1 MNKEE
6 ILSKSRQSNKDE
18 GLEYIENKG
27 RKIGYSI
34 FICIFAFIVIFNAF
48 IGQKN
53 DAVSAL
59 FCTFGLAENIAK
71 YQFTHEKKNLI
82 WAIIFL
88 ITTIFLLTNFVLSSL
103 R

>member
-1 MNKEE
+1 MNREE
-6 ILSKSRQSNKDE
+6 ILSKSRQSNRDE

-27 RKIGYSI
+27 RKVGYSI
-34 FICIFAFIVIFNAF
+34 FVCVCFFIEIFNAF
-48 IGQKN
+48 TGQKN
-53 DAVSAL
+53 DAILAL
-59 FCTFGLAENIAK
+59 FWTFGLSENIIK

-88 ITTIFLLTNFVLSSL
+88 ISTIFSLTNFVLSSL

>member
-27 RKIGYSI
+27 RKIGYLI

-48 IGQKN
+48 IGQKS

-59 FCTFGLAENIAK
+59 FWTFGVAENITK

-82 WAIIFL
+82 LAIGFL
-88 ITTIFLLTNFVLSSL
+88 ITTIFSLTNFVLSSL